1 VCCAFS
7 EEGGNVRIPAHAME
21 LLGARDGAT
30 VGFTVLKAPGEKKG
44 DHTKRPVGAS
54 A

>member
-1 VCCAFS
+1 
-7 EEGGNVRIPAHAME
+7 ME

-30 VGFTVLKAPGEKKG
+30 VGFTVLKAPGEKKSEG
-44 DHTKRPVGAS
+44 AKRPVGAS